1 MPVGST
7 ADTKRAMLNVLP
19 PPLSRAN
26 RESYAERARAV
37 KADITKLL
45 AEVDDALSPNCAD
58 PLGR

>member
-1 MPVGST
+1 MPAGRI

-37 KADITKLL
+37 KADIADLL
-45 AEVDDALSPNCAD
+45 AVVDEALTPNCAD